1 MFDPIIDALSE
12 ALGVPPDAIMKWII
26 IYIKA
31 GAKDYFVKLALLAL
45 AIFAVIFVIRM
56 LGLLNGGNLSVKYN
70 PENLEKVKNSPI
82 KGKKLL
88 WLGSSVFQ
96 GFGARNTSPALWIDA
111 LDGTI
116 STLEVKGGT
125 FLASIDG
132 SIGGS
137 VGGSISADT
146 SYINRLRNHTAE
158 TDPDLDLV
166 VVQLSTNDSKGQCET
181 GVVSDSFDPATF
193 DEVTTT
199 GALEAIIAYAK
210 ETWGARVLVIT
221 GTYFE
226 DEMTFSGGQNAE
238 IYKTMIERC
247 HELDEKWGDDFTV
260 LDLWHN
266 DVMYENVKTG
276 DSLWRS
282 YMSDAIHPTK
292 KGYLEWWGPYIE
304 AELYEMLAD

>member
-1 MFDPIIDALSE
+1 M
-12 ALGVPPDAIMKWII
+12 
-26 IYIKA
+26 
-31 GAKDYFVKLALLAL
+31 
-45 AIFAVIFVIRM
+45 
-56 LGLLNGGNLSVKYN
+56 
-70 PENLEKVKNSPI
+70 
-82 KGKKLL
+82 
-88 WLGSSVFQ
+88 
-96 GFGARNTSPALWIDA
+96 
-111 LDGTI
+111 
-116 STLEVKGGT
+116 KGGT

-132 SIGGS
+132 SIGGG
-137 VGGSISADT
+137 VAGSISADS
-146 SYINRLRNHTAE
+146 SYINRLRTHNAE

-181 GVVSDSFDPATF
+181 GTVSDSFDPATF

-199 GALEAIIAYAK
+199 GALEAITAYAK

-226 DEMTFSGGQNAE
+226 DEMTYSGGQNAV
-238 IYKTMIERC
+238 IYQTMIERC

-266 DVMYENVKTG
+266 DAMYENVKTG

-304 AELYEMLAD
+304 ATLYQMLAD